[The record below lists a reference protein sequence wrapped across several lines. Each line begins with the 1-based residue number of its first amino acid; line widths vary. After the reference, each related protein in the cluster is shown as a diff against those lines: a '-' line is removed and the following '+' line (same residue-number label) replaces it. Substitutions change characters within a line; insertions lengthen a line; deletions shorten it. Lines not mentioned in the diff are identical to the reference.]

1 MEEKQERCRRCHGGI
16 LHATLNP
23 NFYIFHSEGKNMVS
37 YQPIRLN
44 FEDLPNDFMIK
55 TIAVLGNGLT
65 ALEKKKM
72 ALCGG
77 KNQWG
82 EVCRLP
88 VFYSKDMCE
97 INWGDFISYVNFCPE
112 CKEERESTLQ
122 FCTRHSPAI
131 RLQKQEKSQ

>member
-1 MEEKQERCRRCHGGI
+1 
-16 LHATLNP
+16 
-23 NFYIFHSEGKNMVS
+23 MVS

-55 TIAVLGNGLT
+55 TIAVVGNGLT

-88 VFYSKDMCE
+88 VFYSKDMSLRDVVCGMCGCE

-112 CKEERESTLQ
+112 CKEERDSTLQ
-122 FCTRHSPAI
+122 FCTRHLPPFDCRNKRSHS
-131 RLQKQEKSQ
+131 RLCTLQLLLFTNKIKF

>member
-1 MEEKQERCRRCHGGI
+1 
-16 LHATLNP
+16 
-23 NFYIFHSEGKNMVS
+23 MVS

-55 TIAVLGNGLT
+55 TIAVVGIGLT

-88 VFYSKDMCE
+88 IFYSKDMSLRDVVCGMCGCE

-112 CKEERESTLQ
+112 CKEERDSTLQ

>member
-1 MEEKQERCRRCHGGI
+1 
-16 LHATLNP
+16 
-23 NFYIFHSEGKNMVS
+23 MVS

-55 TIAVLGNGLT
+55 TIAVVGIGLT

-88 VFYSKDMCE
+88 VFYSKDMSLRDVVCGMCGCE
-97 INWGDFISYVNFCPE
+97 IN
-112 CKEERESTLQ
+112 
-122 FCTRHSPAI
+122 
-131 RLQKQEKSQ
+131 

>member
-1 MEEKQERCRRCHGGI
+1 
-16 LHATLNP
+16 
-23 NFYIFHSEGKNMVS
+23 MVS

-55 TIAVLGNGLT
+55 TIAVVGNGLT

-88 VFYSKDMCE
+88 VFYSKDMSLRDVVCGMCGCE
-97 INWGDFISYVNFCPE
+97 INWGRLHFICQLLSRV
-112 CKEERESTLQ
+112 
-122 FCTRHSPAI
+122 
-131 RLQKQEKSQ
+131 